1 MKNFLLFFVVLLSQF
16 TLSQSTILS
25 ENFGSPTTTTVISSY
40 TGWQSTS
47 PISFAGN
54 VDVRNTTPSTNSGAS
69 GGGNVFFTNNPSRVF
84 TISGINTSTY
94 SEVYLILSHHKSTIA
109 SSNELII
116 EVSSDGSNFTPLT
129 YTRPTGTGTAV
140 WRTISPTGTIPITTN
155 LRLRFRQNSSLAQ
168 FRIDDVYLYAPTS
181 LPVELTYFDGI
192 KQDGFNLLKWQTASE
207 HNSSHF
213 IVEKSTTGDF
223 DNSSIVGNLMGSGNS
238 QEIIDY
244 DLLDMKVEPTINY
257 YRLIQYDFDG
267 EYKVYPI
274 IAIDNRV
281 QKDIERIVDLSG
293 KEVDENYKGV
303 VIIYYKNGEFVKT
316 YQF

>member
-1 MKNFLLFFVVLLSQF
+1 MKKILSIFALLVTQLS
-16 TLSQSTILS
+16 LCQSTILT
-25 ENFGSPTTTTVISSY
+25 ENFGTPTTTTSISTY

-47 PISFAGN
+47 PITFDGN
-54 VDVRNTTPSTNSGAS
+54 VDVRNTTPSTNSGSS

-94 SEVYLILSHHKSTIA
+94 DQVFLTLNHHKSTTA
-109 SSNELII
+109 SNNELII
-116 EVSSDGSNFTPLT
+116 EVSSDGTNYTQLT

-140 WRTISPTGTIPITTN
+140 WRMISPSGNIPITTN
-155 LRLRFRQNSSLAQ
+155 LRLRFRQNSSTAQ
-168 FRIDDVYLYAPTS
+168 FRIDDVMLFSPTS

-223 DNSSIVGNLMGSGNS
+223 KNPTIVGNIMGSGYS
-238 QEIIDY
+238 QEVIDY
-244 DLLDMKVEPTINY
+244 DLLDMKVENTINY

-267 EYKVYPI
+267 EFKEYPI
-274 IAIDNRV
+274 ITIDNRTK
-281 QKDIERIVDLSG
+281 KDIIKILDLTG
-293 KEVDENYKGV
+293 RQVNETYKGW
-303 VIIYYKNGEFVKT
+303 VIIYYDNGEVLKT
-316 YQF
+316 YQY